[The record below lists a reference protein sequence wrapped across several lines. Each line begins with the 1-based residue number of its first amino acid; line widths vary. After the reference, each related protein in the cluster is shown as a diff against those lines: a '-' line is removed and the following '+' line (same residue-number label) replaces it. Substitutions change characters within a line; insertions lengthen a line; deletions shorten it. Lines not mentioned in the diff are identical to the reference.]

1 MFGEPPGSIV
11 PRGGQVAIP
20 KRALSTGCCCTS
32 RIPSSAS
39 TRALPTSCCHPALS
53 PESGAMKKDGGASF
67 LSRPPPCFLLSRIV
81 LIGSL
86 GPYEMPGLAA
96 ASAGLHA
103 LRPRSARRRCVL
115 ALLHAQHFSSCAFP
129 RPSVRVHR
137 CFLCAD
143 SGGCT
148 DGHLRKQQQTSHT
161 PKRLARFVAQR
172 NRISTECADAR
183 MSLAV
188 DKPVCALQP

>member
-1 MFGEPPGSIV
+1 
-11 PRGGQVAIP
+11 
-20 KRALSTGCCCTS
+20 
-32 RIPSSAS
+32 
-39 TRALPTSCCHPALS
+39 
-53 PESGAMKKDGGASF
+53 MKKDGGASF

-137 CFLCAD
+137 CFLCTD

-148 DGHLRKQQQTSHT
+148 VVRQSQHRRKQQQTSHN
-161 PKRLARFVAQR
+161 PKRFARFVAPKNCLWQQH
-172 NRISTECADAR
+172 AR
-183 MSLAV
+183 MSADIPLRTEGLARKLLTKI
-188 DKPVCALQP
+188 DFSHPRKGIETARDGR